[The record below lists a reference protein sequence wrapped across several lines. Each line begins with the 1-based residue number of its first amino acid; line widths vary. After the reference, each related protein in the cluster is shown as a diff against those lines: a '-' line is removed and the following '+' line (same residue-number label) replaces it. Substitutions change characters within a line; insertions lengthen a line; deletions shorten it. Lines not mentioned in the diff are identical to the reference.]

1 MATLHPGG
9 LTREHVVWAYRLL
22 LDRDPENEDVIGPK
36 LAGSR
41 DTRDLRQHLMTSAEF
56 QTQASDANGAK
67 RGQDL
72 LRFPDVTLD
81 FGRVPSVLLLEHLLK
96 NPRLRSS
103 ANRQVTTEYNATR
116 GDKTSRTRLVQ
127 FHPLLGISGDL
138 PNGMRLELNTEHR
151 HSDRELFQ
159 LGSSLQ
165 QDINTDMDLSLSRS
179 YSAGQKV
186 TFFGRESTV
195 RSSVSLGITGRY
207 ERQTGRILQ
216 SGIARNPTSTDRL
229 SVNANGSYGFSNA
242 VSGNATLGF
251 SQDRNK
257 LTAIVHRSLRV
268 ELSARFSL

>member
-1 MATLHPGG
+1 
-9 LTREHVVWAYRLL
+9 
-22 LDRDPENEDVIGPK
+22 
-36 LAGSR
+36 
-41 DTRDLRQHLMTSAEF
+41 
-56 QTQASDANGAK
+56 
-67 RGQDL
+67 
-72 LRFPDVTLD
+72 
-81 FGRVPSVLLLEHLLK
+81 
-96 NPRLRSS
+96 
-103 ANRQVTTEYNATR
+103 
-116 GDKTSRTRLVQ
+116 
-127 FHPLLGISGDL
+127 
-138 PNGMRLELNTEHR
+138 MRLELNTEHR